1 MTWYDTTV
9 VHKYLFSCWIFGY
22 YKNEPYRRLV
32 WLEAIYCSSDIIN
45 HLALYLEAV
54 DQLAFGHEMTALIRD
69 RVIQGIHF

>member
-1 MTWYDTTV
+1 MS
-9 VHKYLFSCWIFGY
+9 HIG
-22 YKNEPYRRLV
+22 RRLV